1 MYSYNRTEIIK
12 AAHEQGKPYMKIVIR
27 NRAVYCIRQG
37 ILISL
42 LYSGEHRCKYINTKG
57 MTIKDCGEL
66 GKKGWKL
73 ENRLDES
80 NEFALFVKVSRK
92 QWCKLGA

>member
-1 MYSYNRTEIIK
+1 
-12 AAHEQGKPYMKIVIR
+12 
-27 NRAVYCIRQG
+27 
-37 ILISL
+37 
-42 LYSGEHRCKYINTKG
+42 
-57 MTIKDCGEL
+57 MTIKDYGEL

-92 QWCKLGA
+92 DWCKLGA